1 MEKRKSITVL
11 TVKEVSPLLAQAESL
26 DIKDP
31 ESLEEATEFLSN
43 LNAKLDQVI
52 DSRETITKPLNEA
65 LKQARLK
72 YKPVETALESAIDV
86 IRDKMSAYA
95 TEIDNER
102 KKKEKMI
109 QDKLENGKMSVP
121 TALKKLDTLDNVP
134 KTVSS
139 NSGSVSFRAFDKLKI
154 VDPLLVPRQYLE
166 INEKVVLDDLKNGI
180 KVAGCEIEVIQI
192 TVNRR

>member
-11 TVKEVSPLLAQAESL
+11 TVKEVSPLLAQAESF

-31 ESLEEATEFLSN
+31 KSLEQAMEFLSN
-43 LNAKLDQVI
+43 LNAKLDQVV

-72 YKPVETALESAIDV
+72 YKPIETTLESAIDV

-102 KKKEKMI
+102 KKEEQRI
-109 QDKLENGKMSVP
+109 QDKLENGKMSIP
-121 TALKKLDTLDNVP
+121 TALKKIETLDSVP
-134 KTVSS
+134 GTVSS
-139 NSGSVSFRAFDKLKI
+139 NSGSVSFRPVEKLKI
-154 VDPLLVPRQYLE
+154 VDPLLVPRQYLT
-166 INEKVVLDDLKNGI
+166 INEKAVLDDLKNGV
-180 KVAGCEIEVIQI
+180 KVAGCEIEVIQVA
-192 TVNRR
+192 VNRR

>member
-11 TVKEVSPLLAQAESL
+11 TVKEVSPLLAQAESF

-31 ESLEEATEFLSN
+31 KSLEQATEFLSN
-43 LNAKLDQVI
+43 LNAKLDQIV

-72 YKPVETALESAIDV
+72 YKPIETTLEGAIDL

-95 TEIDNER
+95 TEINNER
-102 KKKEKMI
+102 KKQEQKI
-109 QDKLENGKMSVP
+109 QDKLENGKMSIP
-121 TALKKLDTLDNVP
+121 TALKKLETLDSVP
-134 KTVSS
+134 STVSS
-139 NSGSVSFRAFDKLKI
+139 NSGSVSFRPVEKLKI
-154 VDPLLVPRQYLE
+154 VDPLLVPRQYL
-166 INEKVVLDDLKNGI
+166 IIDEKAVLDDLKNGV

-192 TVNRR
+192 AVNRR